1 MTPDKASRASFSF
14 GLAIKYSLNDR
25 DAVETLYGMND
36 FNLQCAI
43 ESRLQP
49 GSCRE
54 DPAQAEAVSS
64 IDRRPERD

>member
-1 MTPDKASRASFSF
+1 MTPDKASRSTFSF
-14 GLAIKYSLNDR
+14 GLAIKYSLRDR
-25 DAVETLYGMND
+25 DSIATLYGMSD

-54 DPAQAEAVSS
+54 SFAETADEEAISS
-64 IDRRPERD
+64 MDQ